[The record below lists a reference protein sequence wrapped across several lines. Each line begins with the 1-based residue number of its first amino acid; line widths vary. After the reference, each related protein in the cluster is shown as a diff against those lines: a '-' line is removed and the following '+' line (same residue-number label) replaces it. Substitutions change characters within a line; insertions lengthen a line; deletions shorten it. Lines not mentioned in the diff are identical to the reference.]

1 MLAVPQTSRLGLP
14 NQKILSKVIS
24 SKKSPIPSSNYN
36 NVFCRPFGGSSP
48 QRLEVGRKNSS
59 KRAGKLTGYGR
70 ISTRRDTTMFKNDS
84 CILPM

>member
-36 NVFCRPFGGSSP
+36 NVFCRPLST
-48 QRLEVGRKNSS
+48 SS

-84 CILPM
+84 CVLPM